1 MKISISKLHELTGID
16 RRTITRRL
24 SPLTPDNQGNVG
36 HFYDSAEA
44 LRLVFGVGSGDL
56 DPQQEKALLDRTRR
70 ELLEIEVD
78 IKKQNIIPADIVQT
92 HWEKLI
98 ANCRAQLLNLPNRLA
113 TKVVGAATHQEAERE
128 ARILV
133 HEALHELAKPGTPP
147 Q

>member
-1 MKISISKLHELTGID
+1 MQISISKLHELTGID

-36 HFYDSAEA
+36 HFYDSEDA

-78 IKKQNIIPADIVQT
+78 IRKQNVIPADIVQT
-92 HWEKLI
+92 HWEKMVGD
-98 ANCRAQLLNLPNRLA
+98 CRAGLLNLPNRLA

-128 ARILV
+128 ARTLIY
-133 HEALHELAKPGTPP
+133 EALHELAKPGTPP

>member
-1 MKISISKLHELTGID
+1 MKITISKIHELTGID
-16 RRTITRRL
+16 RRAITRRL
-24 SPLTPDNQGNVG
+24 APLTPDNQGNVG

-78 IKKQNIIPADIVQT
+78 IRKGNIIPADLVQT
-92 HWEKLI
+92 HWEKMI

-113 TKVVGAATHQEAERE
+113 TKTVGAATYQQAERE
-128 ARILV
+128 ARDLI
-133 HEALHELAKPGTPP
+133 HEALHELAKPGVPP